1 MVACKDGLP
10 THRDRRR
17 LIREQKHFEHPDQRL
32 CLTYQKVNTMK
43 KHTTSKPYI
52 SLGDLVATV
61 SSYSRNEREVV
72 AAVYD
77 LFRRGDVV
85 ARTRQGTKRIKLA

>member
-1 MVACKDGLP
+1 MGSLPRSDLGL
-10 THRDRRR
+10 

-43 KHTTSKPYI
+43 KHTTSKNYI
-52 SLGDLVATV
+52 SLGDLVAAV
-61 SSYSRNEREVV
+61 SSYSRNEREMVT
-72 AAVYD
+72 AVYD

-85 ARTRQGTKRIKLA
+85 AKTRHGTKRLKLA